1 MHIPR
6 SHGADGSLGVDSV
19 EHFINGLQYLL
30 ELTNNVAATFN
41 TYTVDEQT
49 RGGIAAYDAGL
60 SAAEDKRKKKSQ
72 AYLFSK
78 LLI

>member
-30 ELTNNVAATFN
+30 ELTNNVATTFN

-60 SAAEDKRKKKSQ
+60 SAAADKRKTNH
-72 AYLFSK
+72 K
-78 LLI
+78 LTCF